1 MRKLNILIVVGLIMC
16 ASLIGFVSAESIA
29 TVKQGESIQLHQ
41 SCSDCTFVELVSINY
56 ANLSVTPFEVN
67 MTKSGESYT
76 YEFGNTSHLGTYYY
90 QVCGDLMQTA
100 SNTRVITCETLEFE
114 VTPSGFVGTL
124 GFYILILA
132 IAFGIIIFGFAI
144 SDAPVTILG
153 SFGLYFVG
161 IYILLNGIVGIR
173 DNVIT
178 WGISIIILMLAAYI
192 SIRSSYELITG

>member
-1 MRKLNILIVVGLIMC
+1 MKKLAMPIIVGLIILVGLM
-16 ASLIGFVSAESIA
+16 SFVSAKPISI
-29 TVKQGESIQLHQ
+29 VKQGDPIQLHQ
-41 SCSDCTFVELVSINY
+41 SCSDCTFVELVSVNY
-56 ANLSVTPFEVN
+56 PNLSVASFEVN

-76 YEFGNTSHLGTYYY
+76 YEFGNTSHMGTYYY
-90 QVCGDLMQTA
+90 QTCGDLMQTA

-132 IAFGIIIFGFAI
+132 IAAGIIIFGFAI
-144 SDAPVTILG
+144 QDAPVTILG

-161 IYILLNGIVGIR
+161 IYIMLNGVVGIR
-173 DNVIT
+173 DNVTT
-178 WGISIIILMLAAYI
+178 WAISVIILLLASYI